1 MTTWQRFEAEAPGL
15 AAEVRARLEEYN
27 HHVLATLRRDGSPRL
42 SGTEVEFRGPDL
54 TIGMMLGAVKA
65 RDLRRDPRYA
75 LHTNPGEAS
84 MEEGDAKLSGVAV
97 EVTDPAEFE
106 ALVGAEAP
114 AGSFDLFLLR
124 LDRVT
129 LTAVRNDVLI
139 IESWRPGEP
148 RVRYER
154 MPNGP
159 AVRIVL
165 RS

>member
-1 MTTWQRFEAEAPGL
+1 ML
-15 AAEVRARLEEYN
+15 AAAVQARLEDYN
-27 HHVLATLRRDGSPRL
+27 HHVLATMRRDGSPRL
-42 SGTEVEFRGPDL
+42 SGTEVEFRGRDL
-54 TIGMMLGAVKA
+54 TVGMMLGAAKA

-75 LHTNPGEAS
+75 LHTNPGDAS
-84 MEEGDAKLSGVAV
+84 MEEGDAKLSGVAA

-106 ALVGAEAP
+106 ALVGDESP

-124 LDRVT
+124 LNQVA

-139 IESWRPGEP
+139 IESWRPGKP

-154 MPNGP
+154 VKNGP

-165 RS
+165 R